1 MKDSVRCKTCA
12 KSAKSANLLV
22 YFFRYFCALFAEIA
36 EIAEIAIADKYHTGK
51 DSGISRTSN
60 SGREEV

>member
-36 EIAEIAIADKYHTGK
+36 EIAIADKRHTGK